1 MAQDQQQSQQQQW
14 QGTERRQ
21 SLGPYQGADRRQQ
34 PPYAPVK
41 EPSPDDGTR
50 PMSTQE
56 RKDEQE
62 EERVRRQQR
71 DQSDTH

>member
-1 MAQDQQQSQQQQW
+1 MEQNQQQSQQQQW

-21 SLGPYQGADRRQQ
+21 SLGPYQGADRRQ

-50 PMSTQE
+50 PLRTQE

-62 EERVRRQQR
+62 ERARQQQR

>member
-1 MAQDQQQSQQQQW
+1 MAQNQQQSQQQQW

-21 SLGPYQGADRRQQ
+21 SLGPYQGENRRRQ
-34 PPYAPVK
+34 PPYAPVQ

-50 PMSTQE
+50 PMRTQE

-62 EERVRRQQR
+62 ERSREQQR
-71 DQSDTH
+71 DQSDIH

>member
-1 MAQDQQQSQQQQW
+1 MAQNQQQSQQQQW

-21 SLGPYQGADRRQQ
+21 SLGPYQGADRRR
-34 PPYAPVK
+34 PSAPVA

-50 PMSTQE
+50 PMRTQE

-62 EERVRRQQR
+62 ERARRQQR
-71 DQSDTH
+71 DQTDIH

>member
-1 MAQDQQQSQQQQW
+1 VEQNQQQSQQQW
-14 QGTERRQ
+14 QGAERRQ

-50 PMSTQE
+50 PLSTQE

-62 EERVRRQQR
+62 ERARQQQK
-71 DQSDTH
+71 DQSDIH